1 MPSLFSLLMVL
12 LSRALPDDV
21 LVRRYRKG
29 NVRAL
34 ELLYARY
41 KAPLLSFLT
50 RFMGD
55 AGEAEDAFVETWAN
69 VAQALPRYE
78 AKGRFRSFLFTVA
91 RREALHLLERRAN
104 RDSRKALTGEADQ
117 LDRVADPGGAG
128 PEVEADRARLARRL
142 QEELAELSEEIR
154 ACFLLHHAEG
164 LTVPEVAE
172 ATGLSPATV
181 KRRIGRARTILAAR
195 LAPVMEVDGALV

>member
-1 MPSLFSLLMVL
+1 LPTLLTLLMVL
-12 LSRALPDDV
+12 LSRALPDDA
-21 LVRRYRKG
+21 LVRRYQGG

-34 ELLYARY
+34 ELLYMRY

-104 RDSRKALTGEADQ
+104 RDSRQALTGEADH
-117 LDRVADPGGAG
+117 LDAVADPRGAG
-128 PEVEADRARLARRL
+128 PDEEADRARLARRM
-142 QEELAELSEEIR
+142 QQELASLSDELR

-172 ATGLSPATV
+172 ATGLSAATV

-195 LAPVMEVDGALV
+195 LAPVMEADGALA